1 MDPNNPTEAITTES
15 IPPAKTSE
23 EKAPTFE
30 PITSQ
35 EQLNAVLADRL
46 KRERAK
52 YADHAELKAKAARLD
67 EIEQAAKSD
76 LEKATE
82 ANAKLTAELE
92 ALKLNQLRTEIAIA
106 KGLDPASAR
115 FLTGTTRE
123 QIEADADDLVKLTG
137 PAPRT
142 APGSVPGIGSAPE
155 TRNLSLADQ
164 IKAAEAS
171 GDKPLVSALKA
182 MQLANVA
189 NPTTS

>member
-1 MDPNNPTEAITTES
+1 MDPNNPTEAVATES
-15 IPPAKTSE
+15 IPPAKTAE

-30 PITSQ
+30 AITSQ

-52 YADHAELKAKAARLD
+52 YGDYNDLKAKAARLD

-92 ALKLNQLRTEIAIA
+92 ALKLNQLRTEIAVS

-137 PAPRT
+137 STPPEPRPARSPESGTRPRRGT
-142 APGSVPGIGSAPE
+142 SPSQ
-155 TRNLSLADQ
+155 TRSRLRRPPATRPLS
-164 IKAAEAS
+164 
-171 GDKPLVSALKA
+171 PH
-182 MQLANVA
+182 
-189 NPTTS
+189 

>member
-1 MDPNNPTEAITTES
+1 MDPVSPTEVIATEGA
-15 IPPAKTSE
+15 PPATGPE
-23 EKAPTFE
+23 EKAPAFE

-52 YADHAELKAKAARLD
+52 YADHTELKAKAARLD

-92 ALKLNQLRTEIAIA
+92 ALKLNQLRTEIAVA
-106 KGLDPASAR
+106 KGLDPASTR

-123 QIEADADDLVKLTG
+123 QIEADADDLVKLAGAAQKSNTSTSRLAG
-137 PAPRT
+137 QAPRVGGD
-142 APGSVPGIGSAPE
+142 AE
-155 TRNLSLADQ
+155 ERNFVQSLGQ
-164 IKAAEAS
+164 FF
-171 GDKPLVSALKA
+171 
-182 MQLANVA
+182 
-189 NPTTS
+189 

>member
-1 MDPNNPTEAITTES
+1 MDPNNPTEAIATES
-15 IPPAKTSE
+15 IPPTKTAE
-23 EKAPTFE
+23 EKAPAFE
-30 PITSQ
+30 AITSQ

-52 YADHAELKAKAARLD
+52 YGDYSDLKAKAARLD

-92 ALKLNQLRTEIAIA
+92 ALKLNQLRTEIAVS

-115 FLTGTTRE
+115 FLTGTTQE
-123 QIEADADDLVKLTG
+123 QIEADADDLVKLT
-137 PAPRT
+137 ASTPRT
-142 APGSVPGIGSAPE
+142 APGSVPGIGNAPE

-164 IKAAEAS
+164 ISAAEAA
-171 GDKPLVSALKA
+171 GDKKLATTLKVL
-182 MQLANVA
+182 QLNTA
-189 NPTTS
+189 TS

>member
-1 MDPNNPTEAITTES
+1 MDPTNPTEAIATES
-15 IPPAKTSE
+15 IPPTETAE
-23 EKAPTFE
+23 EKVPAFE

-82 ANAKLTAELE
+82 ANARLTAELE
-92 ALKLNQLRTEIAIA
+92 ALKLNQLRTEIAVA

-115 FLTGTTRE
+115 FLTGTTQE
-123 QIEADADDLVKLTG
+123 QIEADADDLANLTG
-137 PAPRT
+137 VAQKSVTPTSKLAGQAPR
-142 APGSVPGIGSAPE
+142 IGGDAE
-155 TRNLSLADQ
+155 ERGFVQSLGQ
-164 IKAAEAS
+164 FF
-171 GDKPLVSALKA
+171 
-182 MQLANVA
+182 
-189 NPTTS
+189 